1 MYIILYNIHDQVVLF
16 EIIIKHYCIL
26 SEGGNKMLSV
36 ELIYFLEFLI
46 EYFINKCTPD
56 VIVSSYQELFK
67 LI

>member
-1 MYIILYNIHDQVVLF
+1 MYIILYNIHYQIVLF

-26 SEGGNKMLSV
+26 SEGDKKMLFV
-36 ELIYFLEFLI
+36 ELLYMLVFLI

-56 VIVSSYQELFK
+56 VIISSYQELVK